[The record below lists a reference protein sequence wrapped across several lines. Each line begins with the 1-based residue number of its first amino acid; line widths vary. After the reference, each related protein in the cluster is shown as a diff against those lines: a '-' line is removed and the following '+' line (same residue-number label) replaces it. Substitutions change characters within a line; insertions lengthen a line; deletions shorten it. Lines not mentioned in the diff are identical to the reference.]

1 MCVCVCVCHSMCS
14 HVRVCAC
21 VCVCVCASE
30 EEAFT
35 PSPLVGDETLFQD
48 IPTQSE
54 NESNDVSSER
64 VVTGRLLLMRIC
76 MHIYVYTRICMH
88 IYV

>member
-1 MCVCVCVCHSMCS
+1 VCVCVCVCHSMCS

-64 VVTGRLLLMRIC
+64 VVTGRLIRRIVRL
-76 MHIYVYTRICMH
+76 IRRIVRLYGVYA
-88 IYV
+88 